1 MRNKFGLI
9 IVLLLIIIF
18 SVVSFRWIKH
28 RIEYAVTDAVFVET
42 EKLAHISF
50 KRVSGKIV
58 KMYREEGDTVK
69 KGEIL
74 AEIDPS
80 DYQIQLEKLG
90 AEIKSLSYKKEAL
103 EKKLE
108 RIKSQLNRKLEIS
121 KLSLRQ
127 VEEEIKGL
135 TLKLKQIDFR
145 TEQLEKDV
153 NRFRNL
159 AKKDLVPARKLEE
172 METEL
177 KILRTER
184 EALSSRL
191 EQMRINKVIMEKK
204 VKQAKADILKTG
216 ELKKEISSIK
226 EKINVL
232 KKQKEDIQNLIKETK
247 LVAPFDGK
255 IAKKYKTEGEV
266 VSSGM
271 PVYAVVSDE
280 EIYINVLLEETK
292 LKGIRKG
299 SKAYIRIDA
308 YPDEVYEGVV
318 EEINPVAAAKFAL
331 VPRDVTAGEFT
342 KVAQR
347 IPVKIRITKG
357 NTSLLRVGMSGE
369 VEIKR
374 DR

>member
-80 DYQIQLEKLG
+80 DYQIQLEKLK